1 MSCGIFLSYL
11 GPSFQDSTVITH
23 ALNYCVKSDIQQAK
37 WHYHERKY
45 PETTQI
51 SYFKLFSING
61 KCLLYF
67 MFALNLESL

>member
-1 MSCGIFLSYL
+1 MSCGIFLGYL

-51 SYFKLFSING
+51 SYLLTSQNSFLLMESVYCTL
-61 KCLLYF
+61 CLL
-67 MFALNLESL
+67 